1 MEYSIRSQAISAV
14 MENIFIKIWQWF
26 WRKLMPFHQFIK
38 FSLVGAT
45 NTVVD
50 FILFYTLTRGIAW
63 FSVHYLIANSVS
75 FALAITN
82 SYFLNHYWTFNK
94 RDSEHD
100 LIRYLK
106 FILAN
111 VFTLIILQ
119 VCLYFL
125 IEHWQVYDLYAKTM
139 LVLISVVS
147 NFFLSKFLVFKS

>member
-1 MEYSIRSQAISAV
+1 
-14 MENIFIKIWQWF
+14 MENIFKKFWRWF

-45 NTVVD
+45 NTAVD
-50 FILFYTLTRGIAW
+50 FILFYALTRGITW
-63 FSVHYLIANSVS
+63 FSVHYLIANSAS

>member
-1 MEYSIRSQAISAV
+1 